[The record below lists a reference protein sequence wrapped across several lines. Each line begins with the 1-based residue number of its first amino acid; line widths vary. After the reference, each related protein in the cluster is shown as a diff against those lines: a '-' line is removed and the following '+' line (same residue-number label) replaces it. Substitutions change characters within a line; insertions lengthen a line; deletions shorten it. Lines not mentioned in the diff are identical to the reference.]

1 LRDDEGVKMRINV
14 LRRSG
19 FIATSLAMM
28 GALLIGPVSTARAAV
43 TLPTDAF
50 QPCSVAPGDYCIDS
64 VGVQTVGGALQAL
77 QWIPTGSSGPSVS
90 KSDGVVAGRDLP
102 GRWSASGAFD
112 GENYDGLY
120 LEVKQANPFAPWIFA
135 DARPTFS
142 PGNSVKLASSSGNT
156 NYPVNLNPDVAIS
169 IKLRVGNFEPGVTFG
184 VGTDGTITFTPA
196 GTGNTLGFLG
206 YPVKVPLA
214 RSTRDCSGD
223 AGSAVAVVTQFN
235 TIFVPKNDDKGYG
248 IDGSTGRLYVG
259 SNGICKLSTPS
270 WIANTKTFSYKAS
283 GPKLSPDGKETNTGF
298 YYAAIP
304 FADAKALWG
313 LDKPQDAVSALVVSI
328 KTTAGGSSGATKSVS
343 VKNEHIVIAVS
354 GFEFPDPSVDI
365 SLNPEY
371 NSKGA
376 VSGAN
381 NTIGGVTGNN
391 NTLGGVS
398 GNNNMSLAGGGAK
411 KSKVQTITCTKG
423 NKTRKVTEVKPKCPK
438 GWKKV

>member
-1 LRDDEGVKMRINV
+1 MRINT

-50 QPCSVAPGDYCIDS
+50 QPCSLAPGDYCIDS
-64 VGVQTVGGALQAL
+64 VGVQAVGGAVQAL

-120 LEVKQANPFAPWIFA
+120 LEVKAANQHVPWILT
-135 DARPTFS
+135 DVKPTLS
-142 PGNSVKLASSSGNT
+142 EGNSVKLANSSSAPSFSVDLNT
-156 NYPVNLNPDVAIS
+156 EVAI
-169 IKLRVGNFEPGVTFG
+169 IVKLKVSNFEPGVTFG
-184 VGTDGTITFTPA
+184 VATDGSASFSSSSS
-196 GTGNTLGFLG
+196 GNSIDFFG

-214 RSTRDCSGD
+214 RRTSDCVGD
-223 AGSAVAVVTQFN
+223 AGISVALVNQFMSVV
-235 TIFVPKNDDKGYG
+235 VPKNDPQAGFG
-248 IDGSTGRLYVG
+248 NEQTSGSLYVG
-259 SNGICKLSTPS
+259 SNGACSLSTPTWS
-270 WIANTKTFSYKAS
+270 SETKSFRFRAS
-283 GPKLSPDGKETNTGF
+283 APRLAPDKVSVNTGF
-298 YYAAIP
+298 YYASIP
-304 FADAKALWG
+304 FGDAKSLWN
-313 LDKPQDAVSALVVSI
+313 LDKPQDAVSALVVSV
-328 KTTAGGSSGATKSVS
+328 KTSSGGSSGALKNVS
-343 VKNEHIVIAVS
+343 IKKDRILVSVS
-354 GFEFPDPSVDI
+354 GFEFPSPFTDV

-371 NSKGA
+371 NSRGA
-376 VSGAN
+376 ITGAN

-438 GWKKV
+438 GWKKA